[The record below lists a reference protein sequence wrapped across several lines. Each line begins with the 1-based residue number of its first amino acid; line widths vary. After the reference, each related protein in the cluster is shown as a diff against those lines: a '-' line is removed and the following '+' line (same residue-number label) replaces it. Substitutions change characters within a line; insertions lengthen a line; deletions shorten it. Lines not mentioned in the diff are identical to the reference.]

1 MLQIAEA
8 PKVGDVPSGLQP
20 MIWNLL
26 SEVAEHRPLTP
37 AEVRWRRLTA
47 PRAWRNDGIDRS
59 TWYRRRKRALLA
71 AEVTEAV

>member
-1 MLQIAEA
+1 MPIAEA

-26 SEVAEHRPLTP
+26 SEVAQHRPLTP

-47 PRAWRNDGIDRS
+47 PRPWRDLQIDRS
-59 TWYRRRKRALLA
+59 TFYRRRRRALLA
-71 AEVTEAV
+71 AQPEAA